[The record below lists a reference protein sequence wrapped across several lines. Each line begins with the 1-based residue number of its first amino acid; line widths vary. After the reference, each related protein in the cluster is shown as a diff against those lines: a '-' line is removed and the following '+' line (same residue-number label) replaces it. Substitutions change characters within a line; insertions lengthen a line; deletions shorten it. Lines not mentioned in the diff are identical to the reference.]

1 MAIEP
6 YTFDVSAMTLNQY
19 QNAAGATNKGTL
31 VYVEVPPREEFQP
44 GDIYG
49 AVYAGDH
56 AAHLRPVKGVY
67 NALGLAGEAGE
78 FIEKMKKRIRDGVFD
93 RELAAKELGDVLWY
107 LSQLAGDLGYS
118 LEDIA
123 KMNLKKLADRKA
135 RNAIHG
141 SGDER

>member
-19 QNAAGATNKGTL
+19 QQAAYATNKNTA
-31 VYVEVPPREEFQP
+31 VYVEVKDDSEQP
-44 GDIYG
+44 GDIT
-49 AVYAGDH
+49 VFRDTPREMV
-56 AAHLRPVKGVY
+56 LRPMLGIY
-67 NALGLAGEAGE
+67 NSLGLAGETGE
-78 FIEKMKKRIRDGVFD
+78 FVEKMKKRIRDGVFD

-107 LSQLAGDLGYS
+107 LSQLAKDLNYT

-123 KMNLKKLADRKA
+123 KMNLQKLADRRA
-135 RNAIHG
+135 RNKIQG

>member
-6 YTFDVSAMTLNQY
+6 YTFDVSAMTLNAY
-19 QNAAGATNKGTL
+19 QRAASATNKNTL
-31 VYVEVPPREEFQP
+31 VYIEVKDGSWQTGDLLVEGSPETV
-44 GDIYG
+44 
-49 AVYAGDH
+49 
-56 AAHLRPVKGVY
+56 LRPVLGVY

-78 FIEKMKKRIRDGVFD
+78 FVEKMKKRIRDGVFD

-107 LSQLAGDLGYS
+107 LSQLAKDIDYT

-123 KMNLKKLADRKA
+123 KMNLQKLADRRA
-135 RNAIHG
+135 RNKIHG